1 MIIRNLLGLMLIFTV
16 CHFLDAQPLSTK
28 NKKAIELYTQAD
40 SYRVRGQ
47 FGEAVSLLKEAILKD
62 KKFEEAYYRL
72 AITYKSM
79 ESPAQ
84 ASETFEQGLALV
96 QDGARKKSYLYELAD
111 IHLKQG
117 NYAKSQG
124 FCKQFL
130 ELEKTDKRRIDK
142 VALWSGQA
150 RYSIANESVFVDFK
164 IEPLSETVNQY
175 PMQYFPVVTGDD
187 SQLIFT
193 ARFGGS
199 RNDNEDIVVSTKA
212 ADGSWLAPV
221 SISNNINTIQR
232 EGACTISADGRHLIF
247 TVCGT
252 MGCDLYESRKTG
264 NQWSV
269 PKSMGPAINSSGW
282 DAQPSLSADGRELY
296 FVSERKGGMGGYDIW
311 YSQLGETGWTKA
323 INLGP
328 SINTQFDEI
337 SPYIHVNNQNLY
349 VVSNGY
355 PGFGG
360 YDIFRAERLTDG
372 WGQPV
377 NLGKPLN
384 DHKDQ
389 YSFIVSGNGAIAYY
403 SKEESKN
410 RSRLFKITLPNNLI
424 TKSRGNVVKGVVIN
438 STTKNPITAAVELFD
453 LKENS
458 MISKVNSDSVSGEYL
473 MILPGGSEYALYVT
487 KPGFLF
493 QSLHFNYEEN
503 TELKPVIKNISLSPA
518 EQNAI
523 VVLNNIFF
531 DLNKYELKPQSITEL
546 KEVVDFMNKNPGLK
560 IEIGGHTDDSGTEAY
575 NQQLS
580 AKRANA
586 VAEFLK
592 NNQIPTQR
600 IVVKGYGSQKPV
612 LPNTSEEN
620 KQQNRRIEFKIL

>member
-1 MIIRNLLGLMLIFTV
+1 MKKRLGISLFFLLLISAT
-16 CHFLDAQPLSTK
+16 LQAQALSTK
-28 NKKAIELYTQAD
+28 NKKAIELYVQAD
-40 SYRVRGQ
+40 NYRVRGQ
-47 FGEAVSLLKEAILKD
+47 FNEAISLLKEAITKD

-72 AITYKSM
+72 AITYTGM
-79 ESPAQ
+79 ENQVQ
-84 ASETFEQGLALV
+84 AAETFEQGLVLV
-96 QDGARKKSYLYELAD
+96 PEGARKKSYLYELAD

-117 NYAKSQG
+117 NYAKTQN

-130 ELEKTDKRRIDK
+130 QLEKTDKRRIDK
-142 VALWSGQA
+142 VTLWNVQA
-150 RYSIANESVFVDFK
+150 TYSIANEGVLVDFK
-164 IEPLSETVNQY
+164 IEPLSEIVNQY

-199 RNDNEDIVVSTKA
+199 RNDNEDIVVSAKA
-212 ADGSWLAPV
+212 PDGRWVAPV

-252 MGCDLYESRKTG
+252 LGCDLYESRKTG
-264 NQWSV
+264 GQWSI

-311 YSQLGETGWTKA
+311 YSQLEETGWTKA
-323 INLGP
+323 TNLGP
-328 SINTQFDEI
+328 TINTQFDEI
-337 SPYIHVNNQNLY
+337 SPYIHINNQNLY

-360 YDIFRAERLTDG
+360 YDIYRTEKDEAG

-389 YSFIVSGNGAIAYY
+389 YSFIVSGDGAIAYY

-410 RSRLFKITLPNNLI
+410 SSRLFKITLPKNLT
-424 TKSRGNVVKGVVIN
+424 TKSKGNVVKGIVTHA
-438 STTKNPITAAVELFD
+438 TTQNPISSVIELFN
-453 LKENS
+453 LKENEMVS
-458 MISKVNSDSVSGEYL
+458 RVNSDSVSGEYL
-473 MILPGGSEYALYVT
+473 MVLPGGSEYALYVS

-493 QSLHFNYEEN
+493 QSLHFNYEEKS
-503 TELKPVIKNISLSPA
+503 ELKPVIKDVSLSPA
-518 EQNAI
+518 QQNAI

-546 KEVVDFMNKNPGLK
+546 KEVVDFMNRNPTLK
-560 IEIGGHTDDSGTEAY
+560 IEIGGHTDNSGTEAY

-580 AKRANA
+580 AKRANS

-592 NNQIPTQR
+592 KTQIPPQR

-612 LPNTSEEN
+612 IPNTSEQN
-620 KQQNRRIEFKIL
+620 RQQNRRIEFKIL